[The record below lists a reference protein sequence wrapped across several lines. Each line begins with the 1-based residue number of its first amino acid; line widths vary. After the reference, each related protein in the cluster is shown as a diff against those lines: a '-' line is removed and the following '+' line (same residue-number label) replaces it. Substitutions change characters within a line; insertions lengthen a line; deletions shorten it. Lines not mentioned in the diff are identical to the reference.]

1 MNLLFVFPIALA
13 LAMDAFAVSV
23 GISMR
28 LGRVTNS
35 QGFRLA
41 LNFGFFQFMMAIL
54 GWLAGHSILRY
65 IQTFDHWAAF
75 GLLFLIGG
83 KMIYESFRSL
93 EKSKKSVNDP
103 TRGISLLMLSVAT
116 SIDALA
122 VGLSFAALQEAIL
135 HPAIVIGL
143 VAFLMTIIG
152 TKIGPV
158 IGKVAGKRAEL
169 FGGLVLIFIGVKI
182 LFEHL

>member
-1 MNLLFVFPIALA
+1 
-13 LAMDAFAVSV
+13 
-23 GISMR
+23 
-28 LGRVTNS
+28 
-35 QGFRLA
+35 
-41 LNFGFFQFMMAIL
+41 
-54 GWLAGHSILRY
+54 
-65 IQTFDHWAAF
+65 
-75 GLLFLIGG
+75 
-83 KMIYESFRSL
+83 
-93 EKSKKSVNDP
+93 
-103 TRGISLLMLSVAT
+103 
-116 SIDALA
+116 